1 MFINI
6 NSDGGVIA
14 IGNYNISWY
23 NSEDP
28 FFGEE
33 GLEGFFAITAGAT
46 SLEFGAIDQDRP
58 GIYVTKYADGDVE
71 STTPLLQF

>member
-6 NSDGGVIA
+6 DSNGGVIA
-14 IGNYNISWY
+14 IGNYNISWG

-28 FFGEE
+28 FFSEE
-33 GLEGFFAITAGAT
+33 RLEGFFAINAGAT

>member
-14 IGNYNISWY
+14 IGDYSISWG

-33 GLEGFFAITAGAT
+33 RLEGFFAINAGAT

>member
-14 IGNYNISWY
+14 IGDYSISWG

-28 FFGEE
+28 FFDEE
-33 GLEGFFAITAGAT
+33 RLEGFFAINAGAT

-58 GIYVTKYADGDVE
+58 GIYVTKYANGDVE